1 MPYKFNDARRDKI
14 PKAKYRVTNW
24 SAYNKSLRRRGD
36 LTVWVTDDVAQ
47 NWSAAHRKSRGGHA
61 RYSDLAIES
70 CLTLRVVFRLA
81 LRQTQGFM
89 RSIAQLMNLD
99 LPVPDFSTLSCR
111 GTSLNIQHPSHRS
124 NGPITLI
131 VDSTGLKMHGWNAE
145 KHGTTKPRKTWR
157 KLHLAFN
164 PDTGDI
170 VGSKLT
176 TEHVGDETAL
186 PDLVREIDAD
196 VDRFLA
202 DGAYDGEGVS
212 ACLTARFGHKIEIIV
227 PPPKNAVNGDNSQRN
242 RHIDH
247 IVEHGRLNWQKETGY
262 NQRSQI
268 EAQIRRWKTII
279 GGSLQTR
286 KLENQ
291 ITETRVAAKAMNRM
305 TALGKAQFERVPGS
319 IHQRQRRKI
328 KPKVQIP
335 LSQSC

>member
-24 SAYNKSLRRRGD
+24 SAYNESLRRRGD
-36 LTVWVTDDVAQ
+36 LTVWVADDVAQ
-47 NWSAAHRKSRGGHA
+47 NWAAPHRKSRGGQA
-61 RYSDLAIES
+61 RYSDLAIEI

-99 LPVPDFSTLSCR
+99 LPVPDFSTLSR
-111 GTSLNIQHPSHRS
+111 RSAGLKIQFHPRRFD
-124 NGPITLI
+124 GPITLI
-131 VDSTGLKMHGWNAE
+131 VDSTGLKMHGGNGWNAE

-170 VGSKLT
+170 VRSELT

-186 PDLVREIDAD
+186 PDLLGEIDAD

-212 ACLTARFGHKIEIIV
+212 ACLTARFGREIEIIV
-227 PPPKNAVNGDNSQRN
+227 PPPKNAVNGDNAQRN
-242 RHIDH
+242 RHINH
-247 IVEHGRLNWQKETGY
+247 IAEHGRMNWQKEKGY

-268 EAQIRRWKTII
+268 EAQIGRWKTII
-279 GGSLQTR
+279 GGSLQAR
-286 KLENQ
+286 KRDNQ
-291 ITETRVAAKAMNRM
+291 ITETRFAAKTMNRM
-305 TALGKAQFERVPGS
+305 TALGKAQFERVT
-319 IHQRQRRKI
+319 
-328 KPKVQIP
+328 
-335 LSQSC
+335 